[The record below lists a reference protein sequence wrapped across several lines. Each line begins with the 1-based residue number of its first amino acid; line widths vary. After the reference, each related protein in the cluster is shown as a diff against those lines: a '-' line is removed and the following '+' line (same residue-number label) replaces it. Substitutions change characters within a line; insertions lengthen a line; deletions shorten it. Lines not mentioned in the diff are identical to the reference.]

1 MDDPIDRGSRGHRA
15 LKDLVPLG
23 EHDVAGDDERAP
35 LVTLGDQCEQHLGFV
50 GVLLDVAQI
59 VKDLELEGV
68 PLPERPG
75 EYEVALR
82 REQILDELAGGRYNS
97 LGGACRRLEKMPHKE
112 TKTIE
117 QMAIRLTGDSGDGVQ
132 LTGTQFTESTAAEYL
147 ASAESLTKRTGQ
159 PFQVAEIRG
168 RIDRMLS
175 EEG

>member
-1 MDDPIDRGSRGHRA
+1 M
-15 LKDLVPLG
+15 
-23 EHDVAGDDERAP
+23 
-35 LVTLGDQCEQHLGFV
+35 
-50 GVLLDVAQI
+50 LLDVAQI
-59 VKDLELEGV
+59 VKDQDLEGV
-68 PLPERPG
+68 QLPERPG

-117 QMAIRLTGDSGDGVQ
+117 QMAILLTGDSGDGVQ
-132 LTGTQFTESTAAEYL
+132 LTGTKFTESAAAEYL
-147 ASAESLTKRTGQ
+147 AAAESLTKRTGQ